1 MTGVAL
7 LLGLGAALCWSL
19 GMVIAKL
26 GVHRMG
32 VVAYGLTRWSFALLF
47 IVPYGI
53 YIGQF
58 QFDRPGLIGMAAL
71 AGFLDA
77 FLGGLVYLLAL
88 KKSPAHRA
96 ITLTNTAPF
105 WGVVAA
111 ILFLGEPARMTA
123 FFAAILVV
131 LGAYFLVVQNR
142 NATFSSDH
150 SYLGSMYALLAAI
163 IYAVA
168 ELVPT
173 KYCLDRGMP
182 PLTLLLIFTGTAV
195 VSWGLVATR
204 LATRRRLRFSKRG
217 VGAALLAAFSGSFL
231 GWTLWLS
238 SLQRVNAS
246 LLAPVRG
253 SVTLFAF
260 LFSVLLLRERP
271 TIRAL
276 GGFAFVF
283 GGVLLIS
290 LLGS

>member
-1 MTGVAL
+1 MTGVAV

-32 VVAYGLTRWSFALLF
+32 VVAYGLTRWSLALLF
-47 IVPYGI
+47 IIPYGI
-53 YIGQF
+53 YVGQF
-58 QFDRPGLIGMAAL
+58 QFDRPDLIGMAAL

-111 ILFLGEPARMTA
+111 ILFLGEPARMAA

-142 NATFSSDH
+142 NAAFSSHH
-150 SYLGSMYALLAAI
+150 SYPGSIYALIAAI
-163 IYAVA
+163 VYAVA

-182 PLTLLLIFTGTAV
+182 PLALLLIFTGTAV
-195 VSWGLVATR
+195 VSWGLVAAW

-271 TIRAL
+271 TVRAL

-290 LLGS
+290 LLGK